1 MVGPLGSLLLRLS
14 SFFLSCDNCNI
25 ELDINEKIQIIL
37 RRQWNISFRFF
48 HTTSF
53 LFFLFISIQIT
64 YLKSLFDDYLFYNDV
79 EYLIKYIL
87 SSAAQAQCRTGTIK

>member
-1 MVGPLGSLLLRLS
+1 MKHFVP
-14 SFFLSCDNCNI
+14 FFPHNVL
-25 ELDINEKIQIIL
+25 
-37 RRQWNISFRFF
+37 FY
-48 HTTSF
+48 
-53 LFFLFISIQIT
+53 FFLFISIQIT